1 MCWALPSAG
10 DSVDYK
16 WVLNYLLCTVF
27 PLPQQKTWA
36 SNAFPGKAVQT
47 QWPLK
52 VSFCALP
59 EPVAEV
65 WHLASLQA
73 STRISTESSR
83 MWTKP
88 EMLLL
93 LLVLGLLL
101 VERLHFLKAHS
112 AILQGGEGS
121 SSCYHMAWMT
131 LARRVISQLYEVIPV
146 YPCSHLSLP
155 GSLMIFGD
163 SIMTDIWYS
172 MGKQF
177 PCPQSRIKIFV
188 KTTERGTL
196 KNVSVD
202 YLGKCRLIKLTHKE
216 K

>member
-10 DSVDYK
+10 DSVDYE

-73 STRISTESSR
+73 STRISTESVGCGQSQKCCSSYWFWVCCWWR
-83 MWTKP
+83 GFISWRPTQQYYK
-88 EMLLL
+88 E
-93 LLVLGLLL
+93 V
-101 VERLHFLKAHS
+101 KAHPAVTTWPEWPWQEES
-112 AILQGGEGS
+112 FPSCMRSYLFIHAHTSLSQG
-121 SSCYHMAWMT
+121 
-131 LARRVISQLYEVIPV
+131 P
-146 YPCSHLSLP
+146 
-155 GSLMIFGD
+155 
-163 SIMTDIWYS
+163 
-172 MGKQF
+172 
-177 PCPQSRIKIFV
+177 
-188 KTTERGTL
+188 
-196 KNVSVD
+196 
-202 YLGKCRLIKLTHKE
+202 
-216 K
+216 